1 MGTGEQLVTIAAVLV
16 GALTTHATNYLME
29 RSRNRNQLLTRW
41 DDKKVD
47 AYGEYVDAAKL
58 RIAASVPLYEA
69 REGLRETHRPE
80 EDLRDD
86 LAQASLRWGA
96 AFERV
101 MLLGGD
107 DAIES
112 GHELNVVLA
121 EIDWQ
126 ATGRVDGSLE
136 EWRERHRAAFRAI
149 NAFHEAA
156 RADLASGAASPARS
170 TRSAT
175 CWSRPPAGRPPARP
189 PGTDRRRLPP
199 PVHMCASHGLPRS
212 LPSWGPVPNHAGA
225 VFACGTGRARRDGP
239 PKADREHAAH
249 GVALR
254 VLSR

>member
-136 EWRERHRAAFRAI
+136 EWRERHRAAFRAV

-156 RADLASGAASPARS
+156 RADLGIR
-170 TRSAT
+170 
-175 CWSRPPAGRPPARP
+175 GRVTGEKHPERDLLVPPAR
-189 PGTDRRRLPP
+189 G
-199 PVHMCASHGLPRS
+199 SS
-212 LPSWGPVPNHAGA
+212 
-225 VFACGTGRARRDGP
+225 TGSPTGD
-239 PKADREHAAH
+239 
-249 GVALR
+249 
-254 VLSR
+254 